1 MTIRDDQL
9 LFSDNQAITA
19 TANSTN
25 VIDLKAVAPGR
36 LDAGEPMRI
45 DARVTESF
53 ATATSVNISVVTAD
67 NEALSSGAVTL
78 AQTGATAIATLVA
91 GYEVPLDFLRGNA
104 KRYLGLVYTVAGS
117 NATAGKISAGLV
129 HTKQT
134 NL

>member
-25 VIDLKAVAPGR
+25 VIDLTAVAPGI
-36 LDAGEPMRI
+36 LHAGEPIRL

-53 ATATSVNISVVTAD
+53 ATATSVNVSVVTAND
-67 NEALSSGAVTL
+67 AALSSGAVTL
-78 AQTGATAIATLVA
+78 AQTGATAIATLVT
-91 GYEVPLDFLRGNA
+91 GYEIPLQFLQGTA

-129 HTKQT
+129 LDKQT
-134 NL
+134 A

>member
-1 MTIRDDQL
+1 MIRDDQL

-25 VIDLKAVAPGR
+25 VIDLTAVAPGI
-36 LDAGEPMRI
+36 LHAGEPIRV

-53 ATATSVNISVVTAD
+53 ATATSVNVSVVTAND
-67 NEALSSGAVTL
+67 AALSSGAVTL

-91 GYEVPLDFLRGNA
+91 GYEIPLQFLQGTA

-129 HTKQT
+129 LDKQT
-134 NL
+134 A